1 VVRRNTD
8 ALRFRFGP
16 ESLRCCVWG
25 IYDERVMFLRIA
37 ELRPKGSARPSP
49 LGREGF

>member
-1 VVRRNTD
+1 MVRCNTD
-8 ALRFRFGP
+8 TLRFRFGP
-16 ESLRCCVWG
+16 ESLRCCVCG

-49 LGREGF
+49 IGCEGF